1 MRSNSK
7 TFLLDQF
14 DLYCKIANLIL
25 EDDQEE
31 MVEHDDLEDE
41 HEEIDDT
48 EVVNIDEESDN
59 ICDDKYQDQENKRL
73 RCVTLLLSQRLNQVL
88 TESTGKSNRDSLD
101 DRPL

>member
-1 MRSNSK
+1 
-7 TFLLDQF
+7 
-14 DLYCKIANLIL
+14 
-25 EDDQEE
+25 

-88 TESTGKSNRDSLD
+88 AEAISHQG
-101 DRPL
+101 

>member
-1 MRSNSK
+1 
-7 TFLLDQF
+7 
-14 DLYCKIANLIL
+14 
-25 EDDQEE
+25 

-73 RCVTLLLSQRLNQVL
+73 RCVTLLLSP
-88 TESTGKSNRDSLD
+88 
-101 DRPL
+101 RPN